1 MKLGHSIPA
10 QRICPFHDARMYCEI
25 YTDEK
30 SNEQWDTGHGVITT
44 RDSARLR
51 YDADPE
57 SSVV

>member
-1 MKLGHSIPA
+1 MRHKGYVRFVMRGCH
-10 QRICPFHDARMYCEI
+10 CEI
-25 YTDEK
+25 YTDEN
-30 SNEQWDTGHGVITT
+30 SNEQWDTGHGDITT